1 MNGVGTVRS
10 VDRPGG
16 TMTGMSSPVRDRRVA
31 GRAVA
36 VVVTHDR
43 LDLLRAS
50 LTAVLAQTRAPDA
63 VVVVDNASTDGTAD
77 VVRAAFPG
85 VDLVVLTSNTG
96 GAGGFAL
103 GMARALDEHA
113 ADLLWLLDD
122 DTVPQPEA
130 LARLLE
136 AWAARPGQA
145 PALVASRVVWTDGRD
160 HPMNTPRSAPLPRAG
175 ERAAAQAVGCLP
187 VRSASF
193 VSVLLE
199 ADAVRAVGLPV
210 ADYFLWN
217 DDFEFTTRLLRDRAG
232 LLCPGS
238 VVEHRTRRFGDS
250 EADPGPR
257 FYYEVRN
264 KVWLFTRS
272 PGLRPLERGLYGA
285 STLARWARTF
295 RASGD
300 RRTLRQAGLRGLRD
314 GLRTRPRP
322 NDEVLARVPAGSA
335 R

>member
-1 MNGVGTVRS
+1 MPLRTGRVR
-10 VDRPGG
+10 VP
-16 TMTGMSSPVRDRRVA
+16 

-36 VVVTHDR
+36 VVVTHER

-50 LTAVLAQTRAPDA
+50 LAAVLAQTRRPDA
-63 VVVVDNASTDGTAD
+63 VVVVDNASTDGTAEA
-77 VVRAAFPG
+77 VRTQHPD
-85 VDLVVLTSNTG
+85 VDLVVLPSNTG

-103 GMARALDEHA
+103 GIQRALEAHD

-122 DTVPQPEA
+122 DTVPCPDA
-130 LARLLE
+130 LARLLD
-136 AWAARPGQA
+136 AWSARPDEP

-160 HPMNTPRSAPLPRAG
+160 HPMNTPRPAPLARAG
-175 ERAAAQAVGCLP
+175 ERAAAQAVSCVP

-193 VSVLLE
+193 VSVLLD
-199 ADAVRAVGLPV
+199 ARAVRAVGLPV

-232 LLCPGS
+232 LLCPDS

-272 PGLRPLERGLYGA
+272 PGLRPLERGLYAA
-285 STLARWARTF
+285 STAARWGRTF
-295 RASGD
+295 RVSRD
-300 RRTLRQAGLRGLRD
+300 RATLRRAALRGLRD
-314 GLRTRPRP
+314 GVRTRPRP
-322 NDEVLARVPAGSA
+322 NAEVLAGGPR
-335 R
+335 